1 MENIS
6 RKNNSLDDMP
16 TRKSLDSLDWYKILS
31 DIGIKNKIKFYNDI
45 VVEKRPPYDISNDPK
60 VLDGWHLALNDVE
73 IFPNKFIDV
82 YHTDTKENKG
92 TFGRIFIH
100 EKQ

>member
-45 VVEKRPPYDISNDPK
+45 VVEKDRHMIL
-60 VLDGWHLALNDVE
+60 VM
-73 IFPNKFIDV
+73 IQKFLMGGI
-82 YHTDTKENKG
+82 
-92 TFGRIFIH
+92 
-100 EKQ
+100 